1 MTLLCC
7 RCKSTKG
14 GSARGAG
21 TDNAN
26 SLGFDIGHIFK
37 FKPIEEDEFKE
48 IEFAVEKDNFEPL
61 VKEVEF
67 NLDDF
72 LKDIDGYNR
81 NLVREL
87 YAS

>member
-1 MTLLCC
+1 MVFS
-7 RCKSTKG
+7 KPG
-14 GSARGAG
+14 
-21 TDNAN
+21 D
-26 SLGFDIGHIFK
+26 IFK

-72 LKDIDGYNR
+72 LKDIDGYNK
-81 NLVREL
+81 NLVRAL